1 MPELLTT
8 RTAMLAATQRLT
20 AQFPCCQP
28 GSVIRCFAREVA
40 RARRSGAAHDT
51 LVDVAEMRTRA
62 ALVRRGA
69 VPGSAVAC

>member
-8 RTAMLAATQRLT
+8 RTAMLAATQRLA
-20 AQFPCCQP
+20 AQFPCCPP

-40 RARRSGAAHDT
+40 RARRSGAARDT
-51 LVDVAEMRTRA
+51 LVDVAETRTRA

-69 VPGSAVAC
+69 VPGSAAA